1 MSSYFRVRRS
11 RPVCRVTGID
21 RNCFANLL
29 EREDSP
35 RSSQNTP
42 RIHGSP
48 ENLGSSRDM
57 SEAQSQFFRLGF
69 SQGAWHK
76 TQSSPKK

>member
-29 EREDSP
+29 KRVGSP
-35 RSSQNTP
+35 RSSQSTP
-42 RIHGSP
+42 RIHGGP
-48 ENLGSSRDM
+48 GSSRDM